1 MNDTE
6 YYSFGDRLYETP
18 TTSRDEQM
26 SFADNLR
33 AAQQA
38 ANAQIK
44 AQTENLGTQVPS
56 VKGGLTGP
64 EGYFQS
70 RYQSAP
76 TNALVSD
83 LRAAAQADALNKVL
97 TNYSSQMQKQYNDAY
112 RQYQKNQARRAA
124 AARNYGTGGTTGV
137 TGGTGGGWGN
147 DGDIETIASDA
158 NDLSQVT
165 IDENGVVVP
174 AREESSASAM
184 ANIVNNMAANQMSGG
199 GQLPTQVGQP
209 IYLEQDGLR
218 TGARLYNTRYG
229 VQGLETPTQSYTG
242 SGASDYLNNFKSSGG
257 RIYNSAGKDIT
268 DIWRLIY

>member
-44 AQTENLGTQVPS
+44 TQTENLGTQVPS

-97 TNYSSQMQKQYNDAY
+97 ANYSSQMQKQYNDAY
-112 RQYQKNQARRAA
+112 RQYQKNRARRAA
-124 AARNYGTGGTTGV
+124 TARNYGTGGTGS
-137 TGGTGGGWGN
+137 TGGTGGA
-147 DGDIETIASDA
+147 GDTDSTIEGGIDLIPSQEGLANEWLGVDVEAEQAQYPDAGTIS
-158 NDLSQVT
+158 T
-165 IDENGVVVP
+165 INTGDYIIENGKKIPIYKKFDENGRVLETNDP
-174 AREESSASAM
+174 NYNASANTS
-184 ANIVNNMAANQMSGG
+184 ATSAAVRYATASAPFGPFGFIPGVAAALFGG
-199 GQLPTQVGQP
+199 
-209 IYLEQDGLR
+209 
-218 TGARLYNTRYG
+218 
-229 VQGLETPTQSYTG
+229 
-242 SGASDYLNNFKSSGG
+242 K
-257 RIYNSAGKDIT
+257 
-268 DIWRLIY
+268 